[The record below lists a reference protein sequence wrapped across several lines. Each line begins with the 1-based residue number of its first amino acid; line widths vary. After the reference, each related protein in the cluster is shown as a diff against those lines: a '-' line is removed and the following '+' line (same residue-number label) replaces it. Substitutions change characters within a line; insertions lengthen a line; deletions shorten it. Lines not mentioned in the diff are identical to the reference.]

1 MRFHV
6 RMIRRLLIPV
16 LALAAASAI
25 GAGVGIGVWEAKDS
39 NEATATVTAPNRA
52 TSAGNDLSINEI
64 YDRARNGVVHI
75 TTSAGGVDSPFAP
88 PDGGNATGSG
98 FVIDDEG
105 HVVTNQHVVEGVERV
120 TVRFADGEESGAR
133 VVGADASTDV
143 ALLEL
148 DNVPEGV
155 EPLELGSAAS
165 LEIGDLL
172 VAIGSPFGLQGTV
185 TSGIVSALDREL
197 TAPDGFTID
206 GAIQTDA
213 AVNPGNSG
221 GPLLDG
227 QGRVVGINS
236 QIATETGGNV
246 GIGYAV
252 PIETVQEVVE
262 ALQAG
267 RTIERPYLG
276 VRLTDADN
284 EGARLVEVAE
294 GGPAD
299 DAGIQIGDVV
309 VEVEGE
315 AIDSGDDLRSA
326 IADREPGDE
335 LELTV
340 RRDGDTRD
348 VTVELGTRPTS

>member
-1 MRFHV
+1 MF
-6 RMIRRLLIPV
+6 RRLLAPV

-39 NEATATVTAPNRA
+39 DETAATVTAPNRN
-52 TSAGNDLSINEI
+52 TSAPAGNDLSINEI
-64 YDRARNGVVHI
+64 YDRAQSGVVHI
-75 TTSAGGVDSPFAP
+75 TTGGQIDSPFAP
-88 PDGGNATGSG
+88 DDGTATGSG
-98 FVIDDEG
+98 FVIDDDG
-105 HVVTNQHVVEGVERV
+105 HVVTNQHVVEGFDRV
-120 TVRFADGEESGAR
+120 TVRFADGQEVPAR
-133 VVGADASTDV
+133 VVGTDASTDV
-143 ALLEL
+143 ALLDLERI
-148 DNVPEGV
+148 PEGAD
-155 EPLELGSAAS
+155 PLELGSAES

-185 TSGIVSALDREL
+185 TAGIVSALDREL

-227 QGRVVGINS
+227 QGRVVGMNS

-262 ALQAG
+262 ALEAG

-276 VRLTDADN
+276 VRLTDADG
-284 EGARLVEVAE
+284 GARLVEVVE
-294 GGPAD
+294 GGPAA
-299 DAGIQIGDVV
+299 DAGLQVGDVV

-315 AIDSGDDLRSA
+315 TIDSGGDLRSA
-326 IADREPGDE
+326 IAEREPGDE

-340 RRDGDTRD
+340 RRDGDTQD
-348 VTVELGTRPTS
+348 VTVELGTRPQG